1 MIRNSFIFLE
11 RIGDR
16 LERDIWRQGI
26 YNWDE
31 FLKRKSIRGISKLK
45 KLYYDRKITKA
56 RKNLYYN
63 NSYYFTDILPNTETW
78 RLYNYFK
85 EEAVFLDIETTGLSD
100 YSYLTLIGLFDG
112 QYTKT
117 MIRGI
122 NFNVKSLKEELRK
135 YKLIITFN
143 GASFDL
149 PYINKRFPDLVPD
162 IIPHWDLRFSCCKI
176 GLSGG
181 LKNIEKALGIRRGK
195 IVKDMNGGDAILLW
209 RKYQATG
216 DEYYLKLLVEYN
228 EEDIINLKQIAEHV
242 YEELKRNYSPS
253 NSINL
258 KNL

>member
-1 MIRNSFIFLE
+1 
-11 RIGDR
+11 
-16 LERDIWRQGI
+16 
-26 YNWDE
+26 
-31 FLKRKSIRGISKLK
+31 
-45 KLYYDRKITKA
+45 
-56 RKNLYYN
+56 
-63 NSYYFTDILPNTETW
+63 
-78 RLYNYFK
+78 
-85 EEAVFLDIETTGLSD
+85 
-100 YSYLTLIGLFDG
+100 
-112 QYTKT
+112 

-149 PYINKRFPDLVPD
+149 PYINKRFPNLVPD
-162 IIPHWDLRFSCCKI
+162 IIPHWDLRFSCYKI

-181 LKNIEKALGIRRGK
+181 LKNIEKTLGIRRGK